1 MLDFSELDARIRPLD
16 EGAMRASRDRW
27 NAVAKP
33 VGSLGRLEE
42 LVTQIAGL
50 TGSPDVDVSRRCVA
64 VVCSD
69 NGVVA
74 EGVTQGG
81 SEITLA
87 IADALAQG
95 RSSVCA
101 MCRPV
106 GIDVVPVDVGMARPS
121 ADPRVLDRNVARGTG
136 DILHEPAMSR
146 EQALEAVQVGV
157 DLVGGL
163 AREGYGLV
171 ATGEMGIGNTT
182 TSSAMASVYLG
193 ASAEAV
199 TGKGAGLSEADFRH
213 KVEVVR
219 EAVAARRPDADDP
232 VDVLAKLGG
241 FDIAALAGMFL
252 GGALWRVPVVMDG
265 FISEVGA
272 LTAVRLCPSC
282 RCAIL
287 PSHLSVE
294 PAARAL
300 MDELGLDPVLH
311 AGMHLG
317 EGTGAVCLVPL
328 LDMALS
334 LYNGTTF
341 EGAGVV
347 AYDPDL

>member
-1 MLDFSELDARIRPLD
+1 
-16 EGAMRASRDRW
+16 
-27 NAVAKP
+27 
-33 VGSLGRLEE
+33 
-42 LVTQIAGL
+42 
-50 TGSPDVDVSRRCVA
+50 
-64 VVCSD
+64 
-69 NGVVA
+69 
-74 EGVTQGG
+74 
-81 SEITLA
+81 
-87 IADALAQG
+87 
-95 RSSVCA
+95 
-101 MCRPV
+101 
-106 GIDVVPVDVGMARPS
+106 
-121 ADPRVLDRNVARGTG
+121 
-136 DILHEPAMSR
+136 
-146 EQALEAVQVGV
+146 
-157 DLVGGL
+157 
-163 AREGYGLV
+163 
-171 ATGEMGIGNTT
+171 
-182 TSSAMASVYLG
+182 
-193 ASAEAV
+193 
-199 TGKGAGLSEADFRH
+199 
-213 KVEVVR
+213 
-219 EAVAARRPDADDP
+219 
-232 VDVLAKLGG
+232 
-241 FDIAALAGMFL
+241 MFL